1 MVRLF
6 SSMRL
11 HGLYF
16 LIITLQG
23 LDLTSTYWA
32 FETGKA
38 VEKNL
43 LLVGLASATDSSIE
57 YIVLAAK
64 MIVIALF
71 AIAFKKSRETLLDR
85 VFLVGVTAYY
95 VFVCASNFYW
105 VYHLS

>member
-1 MVRLF
+1 MIRLI
-6 SSMRL
+6 SNMRL

-16 LIITLQG
+16 LVITLQG

-43 LLVGLASATDSSIE
+43 LLVGLASATANSIE
-57 YIVLAAK
+57 HVVLAAK

-71 AIAFKKSRETLLDR
+71 AIAFKRSGETILDKI
-85 VFLVGVTAYY
+85 FLMGVAVYY
-95 VFVCASNFYW
+95 VFVCASNLFW